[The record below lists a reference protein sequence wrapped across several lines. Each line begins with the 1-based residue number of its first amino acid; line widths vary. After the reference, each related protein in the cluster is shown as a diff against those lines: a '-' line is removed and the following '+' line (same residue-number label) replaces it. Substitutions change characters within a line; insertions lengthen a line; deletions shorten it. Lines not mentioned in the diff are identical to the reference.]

1 MKVLLTAFG
10 GKLQSDVL
18 DFPEN
23 TSPKIEMIM
32 DFDRSTWGFEEPKL
46 TPDMPLFKKGE
57 FVWDGKTTFVGPQE
71 VRHYKLVDV
80 R

>member
-32 DFDRSTWGFEEPKL
+32 DFDRATWGYEEQ
-46 TPDMPLFKKGE
+46 TPSPLPIFKKGE
-57 FVWDGKTTFVGPQE
+57 FVWDGKTTFVGSQE

>member
-10 GKLQSDVL
+10 EKLQSDVM

-23 TSPKIEMIM
+23 TSPRIKMRM
-32 DFDRSTWGFEEPKL
+32 DFDLPTFGYAEEA
-46 TPDMPLFKKGE
+46 TPETVVKTGE
-57 FVWDGKTTFVGPQE
+57 FAWDGKTTFVGSQE